1 VVSQALSSSNQQ
13 QEEQT
18 VRVFC
23 GIDWAESHHDVAV
36 VDAEGRLL
44 AHRRVRDDAAGYQQL
59 LQLLAEAGDTAT
71 DPIPVAIETS
81 RGLLV
86 ALLRTTGRRVYAINP
101 LAVSRYRD
109 RHGVAGTKSDQR
121 DAVVLAGILRTDAP
135 AHRPLPAD
143 SELAQAITVL
153 ARAQQDAVWNRQQ
166 LANQLRSLL
175 REFFPA
181 ALAAFHRKHV
191 GLTAPEARAV
201 LAAAPTPTQAASL
214 TTARLRRL
222 LRHAGRQRN
231 LDAWT
236 KRLRASF
243 HADPPRQLPLV
254 EQAMGQQVQAL
265 VKQLE
270 AALKAADDPW
280 PRPPP
285 RSSVAT
291 PTTRSSPASP
301 AWGS

>member
-23 GIDWAESHHDVAV
+23 GIDWAETHHDVAV

-44 AHRRVRDDAAGYQQL
+44 AHRRIGDDAAGYQQL

-86 ALLRTTGRRVYAINP
+86 ALLRATGRRVYAINP

-109 RHGVAGTKSDQR
+109 RHGVAGAKSDHR

-153 ARAQQDAVWNRQQ
+153 ARAQQDAVCKPP
-166 LANQLRSLL
+166 AAGH
-175 REFFPA
+175 EA
-181 ALAAFHRKHV
+181 ALAAAGVLPRRPG
-191 GLTAPEARAV
+191 GL
-201 LAAAPTPTQAASL
+201 
-214 TTARLRRL
+214 
-222 LRHAGRQRN
+222 
-231 LDAWT
+231 
-236 KRLRASF
+236 
-243 HADPPRQLPLV
+243 PPQSTS
-254 EQAMGQQVQAL
+254 A
-265 VKQLE
+265 
-270 AALKAADDPW
+270 
-280 PRPPP
+280 
-285 RSSVAT
+285 
-291 PTTRSSPASP
+291 
-301 AWGS
+301 